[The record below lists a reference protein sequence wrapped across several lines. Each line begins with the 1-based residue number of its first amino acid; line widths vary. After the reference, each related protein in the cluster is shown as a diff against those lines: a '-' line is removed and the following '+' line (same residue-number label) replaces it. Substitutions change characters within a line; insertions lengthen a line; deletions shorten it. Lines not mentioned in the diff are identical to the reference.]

1 MIKTALGI
9 LAAIVA
15 VLLYMSYFVVDEKHK
30 ALVLRFGDINR
41 VVEEPGLYFKLPFA
55 DTVTLV
61 EDRIIIWENNDRP
74 VQDKESQVYIVDA
87 ITLARIDNARLFRE
101 TLGADLDQAETRTGA
116 LLDSALRQTYGR
128 RSFDA
133 ALSSDRSVMMRE
145 IRDQLREEADTLG
158 IEIVDVRVRRTDLS
172 KNVLEQTYR
181 RMESERKAL
190 AQDIRSQGEATKTR
204 MNAETD
210 RSVTEK
216 LAQARK
222 ESEII
227 RGQGDAERNRV
238 FAQAFEQDPEFF
250 SFYRSMQAYAKSL
263 GSQGTTMVL
272 NPDSEFFRYFG
283 AQNAG
288 APAGSPGRPPAPT
301 PLPAPAQ
308 AEPAPAQPAQ

>member
-1 MIKTALGI
+1 MYKTILGI
-9 LAAIVA
+9 LAAAFV
-15 VLLYMSYFVVDEKHK
+15 VLFYMSYFVVDEKHK

-41 VVEEPGLYFKLPFA
+41 VVEQPGLYFKMPFA
-55 DTVTLV
+55 DTVTKI

-74 VQDKESQVYIVDA
+74 VQDVASQVYIVDA
-87 ITLARIDNARLFRE
+87 ITLARIKDARLFRE
-101 TLGADLDQAETRTGA
+101 TLGADLLQAEARVA
-116 LLDSALRQTYGR
+116 ARLDAALRQTYGR

-133 ALSSDRSVMMRE
+133 ALSSDRAVMMRE
-145 IRDQLREEADTLG
+145 IRDQLREEAETLG

-172 KNVLEQTYR
+172 ENVLEQTYR

-210 RSVTEK
+210 RSVTEM
-216 LAQARK
+216 LAKARK

-238 FAQAFEQDPEFF
+238 FAEAFQQDPEFF

-263 GSQGTTMVL
+263 GTQGTTMVL
-272 NPDSEFFRYFG
+272 NPDSEFFKYFG
-283 AQNAG
+283 GQNASG
-288 APAGSPGRPPAPT
+288 TLPQSTPN
-301 PLPAPAQ
+301 PLPAPAAAPAQ
-308 AEPAPAQPAQ
+308 APAQPAQ